1 MSKMIVLVEDKLFPL
16 YDVITNSN
24 FPHRFDAL
32 NLEKSIL

>member
-1 MSKMIVLVEDKLFPL
+1 MIESLNGIHETVN
-16 YDVITNSN
+16 YSN